1 MFRFT
6 GGDILGLALYAIVAT
21 LFVATILTILSVKE
35 EFAGLAIDVETS
47 EENENRNNSTVSE
60 NTKMQKAYD
69 KLEKKSILYY
79 AFSR

>member
-1 MFRFT
+1 M
-6 GGDILGLALYAIVAT
+6 VAS
-21 LFVATILTILSVKE
+21 ILTILSIKE
-35 EFAGLAIDVETS
+35 EFSGLAIGTQTS
-47 EENENRNNSTVSE
+47 DDDRNQRSDSTVSE